1 MPVGCGGCVKSLQ
14 LEVENRGSRPSAVQ
28 STTAMTTLFTI
39 VRRSVCSGI
48 PALVFFWPALCGAET
63 ALIAV
68 ASNFSEVAESL
79 VLDFENLSEHEIET
93 TAASTGKH
101 YAQIINGAPYDAL
114 LAADQQSPRRLE
126 ESEHAVAG
134 TRFVYAIGKLVLWSS
149 DERLIG
155 DDGIAVLEK
164 QDFRALAI
172 ANPALAPYGIAA
184 KETLLSLG
192 LWNSLEHKI
201 VMGENVGQAF
211 ALAATGNAEL
221 GLVPLSSVISKRIA
235 RRGSRWDVPS
245 ELHAPIRQDAVLLEH
260 GYANAAAV
268 AFLAYLQ
275 SDEARLT
282 IESFGYGLE

>member
-1 MPVGCGGCVKSLQ
+1 MK
-14 LEVENRGSRPSAVQ
+14 
-28 STTAMTTLFTI
+28 TLLTFA
-39 VRRSVCSGI
+39 RRTSCHGLL
-48 PALVFFWPALCGAET
+48 ALVFFWPALSRAET

-79 VLDFENLSEHEIET
+79 VRDFENLSEHEIEIS
-93 TAASTGKH
+93 AASTGKH
-101 YAQIINGAPYDAL
+101 FAQIINGAPYDAL

-134 TRFVYAIGKLVLWSS
+134 TRFVYAIGKLILWSP
-149 DERLIG
+149 DEKLIG
-155 DDGIAVLEK
+155 GDGIEVLEK

-172 ANPALAPYGIAA
+172 ANPELAPYGIAA
-184 KETLLSLG
+184 KDTLQSLG
-192 LWNSLEHKI
+192 LWKALEKKI

-221 GLVPLSSVISKRIA
+221 GLVALSSVISKRNA
-235 RRGSRWDVPS
+235 RSGSRWDVPP
-245 ELHAPIRQDAVLLEH
+245 ELHAPILQDAVLLEH
-260 GYANAAAV
+260 GYANSAAV

>member
-1 MPVGCGGCVKSLQ
+1 
-14 LEVENRGSRPSAVQ
+14 
-28 STTAMTTLFTI
+28 MTTPVTI
-39 VRRSVCSGI
+39 ARRSVWRAL
-48 PALVFFWPALCGAET
+48 PAVVFFWSALCGAET

-93 TAASTGKH
+93 SAASTGKH

-114 LAADQQSPRRLE
+114 LAADQASPRRLE

-134 TRFVYAIGKLVLWSS
+134 TRFVYAIGKLVLWSP
-149 DERLIG
+149 DEKLIG
-155 DDGIAVLEK
+155 ADGIAVLEK

-192 LWNSLEHKI
+192 LWNALEHKI

-211 ALAATGNAEL
+211 ALTATGNAEL
-221 GLVPLSSVISKRIA
+221 GLVALSSVISKRNA
-235 RRGSRWDVPS
+235 RSGSRWDVPS
-245 ELHAPIRQDAVLLEH
+245 ELYAPIRQDAVLLEH

-268 AFLAYLQ
+268 AFLAYLR

-282 IESFGYGLE
+282 IESFGYELE